1 MAKKEKIDVV
11 PIVEH
16 IQFAS
21 LEDIMGERYA
31 TYAKYVIQDRAIPDL
46 RDGLKPVQRR
56 IIYAMY
62 HSGNVFRKPYRK
74 CATSVGEVMGKYH
87 PHGDAS
93 IYDAL
98 AHMSQP
104 WKYRTPLIDFQGN
117 NGSIDGD
124 NPAAHR
130 YTESRLSQLA
140 EELTRDLEKDTVDMA
155 LTFDDSQLEP
165 VVLPARFP
173 NLLVNGT
180 QGIAVAMATNIPP
193 HNLSDVIDAVIYRI
207 KHDDATIDD
216 LFAIIK
222 GPDFPTG
229 GTIYHTESL
238 KSIYHHGHGRVD
250 ILSKVDLKDDKEGK
264 QLIITEIPYGVIKT
278 SLVKAMDEIR
288 FKKIVDGIL
297 EVRDESDHQG
307 LRIAIDLKK
316 DANHDVILNYL
327 YAKTE
332 LKSGFSANM
341 VAIDKGHPVTFN
353 LLRYVES
360 FIDHQVE
367 VITRLSS
374 FDLAKASTRLEI
386 VEGLIKAI
394 SILDEVVKT
403 IRASKD
409 KQDAMK
415 NIIHAFGFSSSQA
428 DAIVSLQLY
437 KLTNTDITLLQ
448 QEQTS
453 LVSTIDGLQQILND
467 RQQLNLRLISD
478 LKVIAKTYGQPRK
491 TRIIDEPS
499 TVMTFNKRELIA
511 KEDVVVA
518 ITKDGYMK
526 RSPLK
531 SYRSSDGAFP
541 GIKEGDLLVAS
552 GQTTTVDYILAFTQL
567 GNFLYIPVYDLQET
581 KWKEEGKHINDLV
594 SLPSDEKIIKA
605 ILVSEFKED
614 AFVTV
619 LTKLGQIKKT
629 SLAEF
634 SVQRYSKPI
643 SCIRLSEG
651 DQVVDVDVT
660 NGRSQLLLITKL
672 GKATYFSELDVNP
685 VGIRAGGVKAIQ
697 YLSEHDVMSSMMV
710 IDQDERGK
718 AVLVTDEGHIR
729 VFDINYL
736 TLTNRLGKVQYIYQ
750 SFKSDPHEML
760 YWRKLYRQE
769 DTLSLTLMLSNKELK
784 SYFTQ
789 DFSPTP
795 VDKYAKK
802 TINVGKGVFIKGVYH
817 PFMTGVNP
825 EFPTYKI
832 VKETPIVEEE
842 VVEQMS
848 IFDDIPDSHES

>member
-1 MAKKEKIDVV
+1 MAKKEKIEAPV
-11 PIVEH
+11 IVEH
-16 IQFAS
+16 IQYAS

-56 IIYAMY
+56 IIYAMH
-62 HSGNVFRKPYRK
+62 HSGNIFRKPYRK

-130 YTESRLSQLA
+130 YTESRLAQIT
-140 EELTRDLEKDTVDMA
+140 EELTKDIEKDTVDMQ
-155 LTFDDSQLEP
+155 LTFDDSQYEP

-193 HNLSDVIDAVIYRI
+193 HNLADVIEAVIYRI
-207 KHDDATIDD
+207 KHETATIDD
-216 LFAIIK
+216 LISIIK

-229 GTIYHTESL
+229 GTIYNTETL

-250 ILSKVDLKDDKEGK
+250 IISKVEVKDDKEGK

-278 SLVKAMDEIR
+278 NLVKAMDEIR
-288 FKKIVDGIL
+288 YKKIVDGIL

-316 DANHDVILNYL
+316 DANHEVILNYL

-332 LKSGFSANM
+332 LKSSFSANM

-367 VITRLSS
+367 VITRLSQ
-374 FDLAKASTRLEI
+374 FDLAKAQSRLEI
-386 VEGLIKAI
+386 VEGLILAI
-394 SILDEVVKT
+394 SILDEVVKI

-415 NIIHAFGFSSSQA
+415 NLQAAYTFSSAQA
-428 DAIVSLQLY
+428 EAVVSLQLY
-437 KLTNTDITLLQ
+437 KLTNTDITILQ
-448 QEQTS
+448 QEQTVLSETILTLES
-453 LVSTIDGLQQILND
+453 LLND
-467 RQQLNLRLISD
+467 RQQLNQRLTHD
-478 LKVIAKTYGQPRK
+478 LKAIAKTYGQPRK
-491 TRIIDEPS
+491 TNLIDEPT

-511 KEDVVVA
+511 KEDVYVA

-526 RSPLK
+526 RAPLK

-541 GIKEGDLLVAS
+541 GVKEGDMLVAS
-552 GQTTTVDYILAFTQL
+552 GQTTTVDYILAFTQK
-567 GNFLYIPVYDLQET
+567 GNFLFIPVFELQET
-581 KWKEEGKHINDLV
+581 KWKEEGKHINDFV
-594 SLPSDEKIIKA
+594 SLPSEEKIIKA

-614 AFVTV
+614 AFVT
-619 LTKLGQIKKT
+619 LITALGQIKKT

-634 SVQRYSKPI
+634 NVQRYSKPI
-643 SCIRLSEG
+643 SCIRLG
-651 DQVVDVDVT
+651 NQDIVVDVDVT
-660 NGRSQLLLITKL
+660 NGRSQILVITKL
-672 GKATYFSELDVNP
+672 GKASYFSELDVNP
-685 VGIRAGGVKAIQ
+685 VGIKAGGVKAIQ
-697 YLSEHDVMSSMMV
+697 YLTDHDAIASFMI
-710 IDQDERGK
+710 IDQDEKGK

-736 TLTNRLGKVQYIYQ
+736 TLTNRLGKVQYVYQ
-750 SFKSDPHEML
+750 SFKSDPHEMI

-817 PFMTGVNP
+817 PFMSGVNP

-832 VKETPIVEEE
+832 IKETPIIEEE
-842 VVEQMS
+842 VIEQMS
-848 IFDDIPDSHES
+848 IFDEENEPHDS